1 VGWDIRSAKGLEAAL
16 GEIDRTVGLH
26 RVSVV
31 HVNDSKMALGTR
43 IDRHEHIGKGK
54 IGLDAFR
61 MILKH
66 PLLAACAF
74 ILETPIDLP
83 GDDKRNVAALWRL
96 TGRVVAAKGTGMR
109 PRRKRQNSGKRI
121 VQKQRKKRPRGK

>member
-1 VGWDIRSAKGLEAAL
+1 
-16 GEIDRTVGLH
+16 
-26 RVSVV
+26 
-31 HVNDSKMALGTR
+31 
-43 IDRHEHIGKGK
+43 GK

-61 MILKH
+61 MVLKH

-96 TGRVVAAKGTGMR
+96 TGRVVVAKGRGMR
-109 PRRKRQNSGKRI
+109 PRRRRHSGPELI

>member
-1 VGWDIRSAKGLEAAL
+1 M
-16 GEIDRTVGLH
+16 GLH
-26 RVSVV
+26 RVLVV

-43 IDRHEHIGKGK
+43 VDRHEHIGKGK

-96 TGRVVAAKGTGMR
+96 TGREWLAKGGRHEAKAQAAKQRQSR
-109 PRRKRQNSGKRI
+109 PSRSS
-121 VQKQRKKRPRGK
+121 RKKRPRGK